1 MSRIPDYIGVSAFGV
16 KMGVVVPGSN
26 VPDMALEALT
36 RCCQDDLLDDGDTVC
51 ITESVVAR
59 AQNNFVT
66 LEDIAADVRL
76 KLQLKEDSR
85 LGIVF
90 PILSRNRFSLILKG
104 LAAAVPK
111 GEVIIQL
118 SHPADEVGNELFP
131 DDLAESLGK
140 GYEDTITLEDV
151 KGYQFSH
158 PITEVNYVELYQQIV
173 AEAGAK
179 ANIII
184 SNLIITY

>member
-26 VPDMALEALT
+26 VSDMVLQALT
-36 RCCQDDLLDDGDTVC
+36 KCDQDDLLDDGDTVC
-51 ITESVVAR
+51 ITESIVAR

-66 LEDIAADVRL
+66 LDDIAADVKL
-76 KLQLKEDSR
+76 KLHLKEDSR

-118 SHPADEVGNELFP
+118 SHPDDEVGNELFA
-131 DDLAESLGK
+131 DDFAEKIDK
-140 GYEDTITLEDV
+140 GYNDTITLEDV
-151 KGYQFSH
+151 RNYCFSH
-158 PITEVNYVELYQQIV
+158 PITEVDYVSLYQEIV
-173 AEAGAK
+173 SSVGAK
-179 ANIII
+179 PI
-184 SNLIITY
+184 SLSVTIQRL